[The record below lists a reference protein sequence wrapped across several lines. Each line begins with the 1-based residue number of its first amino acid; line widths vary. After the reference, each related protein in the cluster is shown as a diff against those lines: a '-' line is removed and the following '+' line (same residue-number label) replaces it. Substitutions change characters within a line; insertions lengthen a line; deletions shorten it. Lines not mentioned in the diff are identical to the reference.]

1 MATSQIVVF
10 KLNNEEYG
18 IDIMRVLE
26 IITYQSVRPIP
37 EVPAY
42 IEGIIN
48 LRRDIYAIVN
58 LRKRFRMKEEPLDD
72 NTKIV
77 LMKLEDLK
85 VGFIVDTVS
94 EILVIEDSD
103 IEPTPRMIARY
114 DSKYIKGITKKNDH
128 MILLLDIDK
137 LITEDDQEVIS
148 GLLA

>member
-1 MATSQIVVF
+1 MANSQIVVF
-10 KLNNEEYG
+10 KLNDQEYG

-26 IITYQSVRPIP
+26 IITYQSVRPVP
-37 EVPAY
+37 EVPDY

-58 LRKRFRMKEEPLDD
+58 LRKRFHMPEEASDE

-94 EILVIEDSD
+94 EILVIDERD
-103 IEPTPRMIARY
+103 IEPTPKMIARY
-114 DSKYIKGITKKNDH
+114 DSKYIKGVTKKNES
-128 MILLLDIDK
+128 MILLLDIDR
-137 LITEDDQEVIS
+137 LITEDDQDAINT
-148 GLLA
+148 LLA